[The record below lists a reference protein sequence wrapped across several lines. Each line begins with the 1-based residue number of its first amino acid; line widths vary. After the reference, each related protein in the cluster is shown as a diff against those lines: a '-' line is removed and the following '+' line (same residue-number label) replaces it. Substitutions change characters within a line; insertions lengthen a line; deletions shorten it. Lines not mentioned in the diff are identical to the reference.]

1 MVVVEVAGR
10 HVISTTDV
18 SCGEGGAVSQD
29 MEGLIEV
36 NDWVTTFRWN
46 VTNGRDC
53 LLDRLHRDVVMRVIF
68 TKSLYEVAHMKIHEE
83 ESRRQVIRSPVR
95 YV

>member
-10 HVISTTDV
+10 HVISTTDM
-18 SCGEGGAVSQD
+18 SCGERGAVSQD
-29 MEGLIEV
+29 MEGPIEI
-36 NDWVTTFRWN
+36 NDWVTTLRWN

-53 LLDRLHRDVVMRVIF
+53 LLDRLHRDVVMRVI
-68 TKSLYEVAHMKIHEE
+68 TAKPSYEVAHIKIHDED
-83 ESRRQVIRSPVR
+83 SCRQIISSPVR

>member
-1 MVVVEVAGR
+1 MVVVEVTGR

-29 MEGLIEV
+29 MEGLIEI
-36 NDWVTTFRWN
+36 NDWVTTLRWN

-53 LLDRLHRDVVMRVIF
+53 LLDRLHRYVVMRVI
-68 TKSLYEVAHMKIHEE
+68 TAKPAYEVVHMKIHEE
-83 ESRRQVIRSPVR
+83 ESCSQIISSKVR

>member
-1 MVVVEVAGR
+1 M
-10 HVISTTDV
+10 
-18 SCGEGGAVSQD
+18 SQD
-29 MEGLIEV
+29 MEGLIEI
-36 NDWVTTFRWN
+36 NDWVTTLRWN

-53 LLDRLHRDVVMRVIF
+53 LLDRLHRDVVVRVI
-68 TKSLYEVAHMKIHEE
+68 TSKPSYEVAHMEIHEE